1 MERGGIDMEIE
12 TIIEKAKMDISG
24 AVMGVKE
31 STGLPMYMIELIV
44 AGILGD
50 IRDSVAREAAAKKIK
65 EKAKQSKEK
74 GDEGKD
80 GKL

>member
-65 EKAKQSKEK
+65 EKVKQSKEK

>member
-50 IRDSVAREAAAKKIK
+50 IRDSVAREAAVKKIK

-74 GDEGKD
+74 GDEEQD